1 MAEPLRQN
9 QPTDA
14 SLPHRALFVWN
25 REDFPFYARL
35 AIESLL
41 VNAPDFEVQ
50 LHLFG
55 ETPETSPHFRA
66 VRRRSRVTIE
76 HHARLPAGMTARQAG
91 LALLHERGGLL
102 VDFGTLITAPVHTL
116 LGSSGALSEEFV
128 PAVAAVDG
136 QRRLMDALGVW
147 LAALVARLM
156 WRLCPTTMQ
165 PELER
170 FSSYQWLNRRWLVRR
185 LGAGLV
191 AAAPGSGWVVALGS
205 VPQSEPPPEVVRLQP
220 PVYLEVKPQARI
232 TDRLVEAAAWPILM
246 RVFNRAGDP
255 DEAILRTFGPKEVV
269 ARQKTNRYFRAAYGI
284 MCATG
289 LQRYGLHS
297 KNSSHFNGPQSDS
310 GTADAVSSP
319 DLPSLS

>member
-1 MAEPLRQN
+1 MAEPLLQN
-9 QPTDA
+9 PQADRP
-14 SLPHRALFVWN
+14 LPHRALFVWSG
-25 REDFPFYARL
+25 EEFPFYARL

-41 VNAPDFEVQ
+41 INAPDFEVQ

-76 HHARLPAGMTARQAG
+76 HHARLSAGTTARQAG
-91 LALLHERGGLL
+91 LGLLYERGGLL
-102 VDFGTLITAPVHTL
+102 VDFGTLVTAPLHTL
-116 LGSSGALSEEFV
+116 IGSDGALSEEFV
-128 PAVAAVDG
+128 PAAAGLDG
-136 QRRLMDALGVW
+136 EVGRLATFHRW

-170 FSSYQWLNRRWLVRR
+170 FSSFRWLNRQWLVRR

-191 AAAPGSGWVVALGS
+191 AAAPGAGWVAALGS
-205 VPQSEPPPEVVRLQP
+205 VPQSEPPQEVLRLQP
-220 PVYLEVKPQARI
+220 PLYLEVKPQARI
-232 TDRLVEAAAWPILM
+232 TDRLFEAAAWPMLM
-246 RVFNRAGDP
+246 RVFNQAGDA
-255 DEAILRTFGPKEVV
+255 DELVLRTYGPKEIVT
-269 ARQKTNRYFRAAYGI
+269 RQKRNRYFRAAYGV

-297 KNSSHFNGPQSDS
+297 KNSSRFDAPQSDS
-310 GTADAVSSP
+310 GTAEAVSSP
-319 DLPSLS
+319 DLQSLS

>member
-1 MAEPLRQN
+1 MAEPLLQN

-25 REDFPFYARL
+25 HEDFPFYARL

-76 HHARLPAGMTARQAG
+76 HHARLSAGTTARQAG
-91 LALLHERGGLL
+91 LTLLHERGGLL
-102 VDFGTLITAPVHTL
+102 VDFGTLITAPLHPL
-116 LGSSGALSEEFV
+116 LGSDGALSEEFV
-128 PAVAAVDG
+128 PAVAGLDG
-136 QRRLMDALGVW
+136 EVGRLATFHRW
-147 LAALVARLM
+147 LAALIARLM

-170 FSSYQWLNRRWLVRR
+170 FSSFRWLNRRWLVRR

-191 AAAPGSGWVVALGS
+191 AAAPGAGWVVALGS
-205 VPQSEPPPEVVRLQP
+205 VPQAEPPPEVVRLQP
-220 PVYLEVKPQARI
+220 PVYLEVKPQARV
-232 TDRLVEAAAWPILM
+232 TDRLFEAAAWPILM
-246 RVFNRAGDP
+246 RVFNRAGDA
-255 DEAILRTFGPKEVV
+255 DESVLRTFGPKEVV
-269 ARQKTNRYFRAAYGI
+269 ARQKTNRYFRAAYGV

-297 KNSSHFNGPQSDS
+297 KNSSRFDAPQSDS
-310 GTADAVSSP
+310 GTADALSSP